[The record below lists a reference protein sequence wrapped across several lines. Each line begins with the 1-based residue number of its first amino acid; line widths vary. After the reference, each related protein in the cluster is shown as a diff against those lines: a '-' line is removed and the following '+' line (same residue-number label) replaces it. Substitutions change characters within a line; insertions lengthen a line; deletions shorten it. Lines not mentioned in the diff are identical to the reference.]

1 MEDPRR
7 NIVEDEE
14 RVAEI
19 VRTAKRVAVLGIKP
33 ETHRDRPAFYV
44 PAAIATAGA
53 EVIPVPVYYPQV
65 TTILG
70 KPVQRDLAQAG
81 PSIDIVD
88 VFRRPRDIP
97 PHVADLK
104 RLRPRCVWFQLGI
117 RNDDA
122 AMELAREGIL
132 VVQDRCLM
140 VDWRRFR
147 GR

>member
-1 MEDPRR
+1 MEDARR

-19 VRTAKRVAVLGIKP
+19 VRSAKRVAVLGIKP

-44 PAAIATAGA
+44 PASIAAAGA

-70 KPVQRDLAQAG
+70 KPVQRDLTQAG

-97 PHVADLK
+97 PHVPDLK
-104 RLRPRCVWFQLGI
+104 ALRPRCVWFQLGI

-147 GR
+147 RR